1 MRRWIKKT
9 KTLIRFIRK
18 LALTWGPL
26 KTSLSIFSNK
36 NRVFKNFFT
45 YFIGILILKGTYFV
59 LLPVY
64 TRELTKAEYGQ
75 LELIN
80 IFISVITLIFS
91 LGLTRYLPLIYF
103 HHEGVERK
111 RHIVQIVFTYIYL
124 ATPIVFIAFFL
135 VPQLQAVFLSPDISR
150 HLIYMALSI
159 SFISFF
165 PTIIIY
171 LQLVMQRAKTVI
183 SIQVS
188 IGVLGMFL
196 NIIFILVF
204 HFGITGI
211 ILTQLISAVLI
222 CLIGLFLFSY
232 SGIWSWRKVNLTQM
246 WESIRLGVPLV
257 ASTFFVL
264 VMIGADRWFLSY
276 YSSNADI
283 GIYSLAYRFA
293 SLFEVIFLVSLASAY
308 SPYTYSLFQ
317 KDGIV
322 ETEKKNSKVMKLYSI
337 IICPLSLVIVFLMK
351 PVFEIFVGAEFHD
364 AYIFIFPVL
373 ISYFFLGIMNMSGM
387 SIMFKKKTNYI
398 FASFFVGAASNIL
411 MNYYAIPKYN
421 IWGAAITT
429 MLSYFF
435 VMICLL
441 FFRQKVIR
449 SQSQRYA

>member
-1 MRRWIKKT
+1 M
-9 KTLIRFIRK
+9 IRFIREIT
-18 LALTWGPL
+18 LTWGPL
-26 KTSLSIFSNK
+26 KESLSIFRNK

-45 YFIGILILKGTYFV
+45 YFIGILMLKGTYFV

-80 IFISVITLIFS
+80 IFISVIVLIFS
-91 LGLTRYLPLIYF
+91 LGLPQCLSLIYF

-124 ATPIVFIAFFL
+124 TTPLVFIAFSL
-135 VPQLQAVFLSPDISR
+135 VPQLQAIFLSPNISR
-150 HLIYMALSI
+150 YLIYMAISI
-159 SFISFF
+159 SFVSFF
-165 PTIIIY
+165 SCIIIS
-171 LQLVMQRAKTVI
+171 LQRLMQRAKTVV
-183 SIQVS
+183 SIEVS
-188 IGVLGMFL
+188 IGVLGMLL

-211 ILTQLISAVLI
+211 ILTQLISPVLI
-222 CLIGLFLFSY
+222 CFIGLFLFSY
-232 SGIWSWRKVNLTQM
+232 SGIWRWRKVKPTQM
-246 WESIRLGVPLV
+246 WESVRLGVPLV

-276 YSSNADI
+276 YSSDADI

-293 SLFEVIFLVSLASAY
+293 SLFEVIFLASFSSAY

-322 ETEKKNSKVMKLYSI
+322 ETEKKNSEVMKLYFI
-337 IICPLSLVIVFLMK
+337 IICPLSLVVVFLMK

-398 FASFFVGAASNIL
+398 FTSFFIGAASNIL
-411 MNYYAIPKYN
+411 MNYYAIPRFN

-449 SQSQRYA
+449 SQLQYYD